1 MTETTSRLGLPLLVA
16 GQGQKDM
23 THNEALVAL
32 DMVLHPRA
40 LSRGVQVPPEG
51 ATEGDCWLVPAGA
64 SGAWSGGAGKLACW
78 TTGGWRLSQLPEA
91 ALLWIA
97 DEGASFRFVGG
108 AWIPDAPSGAPA
120 PAVPGPTGGVVVDIE
135 ARAAIVAV
143 LARLTQLGLLLP

>member
-108 AWIPDAPSGAPA
+108 RGFLTRHLAPPRPRFPARQGGWWWISRRAPRSLRFWHG
-120 PAVPGPTGGVVVDIE
+120 
-135 ARAAIVAV
+135 
-143 LARLTQLGLLLP
+143 